1 MGNRCEVPALAFR
14 SLLTVMTVE
23 AARRQHR
30 GQGRSPVQESLV
42 AILPRFR
49 EYCEGFLQIDEISL
63 PQRVNQSGSQ
73 SNSILSFPTTRRER
87 AHPPTDAIQAVPTD
101 RAAMNPTNRERLVR
115 VIEEAIVSEYA
126 RAQEEAAASASVKPE
141 RKPSKLAAL
150 LPTSFF
156 RPLAPAAATPPQL
169 APSARTVMTLR
180 PRPGLLLDGTLT
192 IAAAATKM
200 QESNSSAALIVDAS
214 GVLEGII
221 TDSDVT
227 RKVLAKRLDP
237 AKVCVADAMTRSPKS
252 VTDEDNASQA
262 LSIMVEGKF
271 RHLPVLG
278 SGQAA
283 GKLCGVLDVV
293 KCLFDAISTIES
305 SHLPGGQVT
314 LELLLAAVAAG
325 HLDAASSSASP
336 TSSGSPTSSAM
347 VHVSHEDAAAAVS
360 GKDAASEAAGAD
372 EPHHTT
378 SRWEAVTARFSLF
391 RSSSKSG
398 NGSSDSGGSSSTSS
412 SAASS
417 PAADVRPTILP
428 SASVQKAAE
437 QMAARKGAVLVSE
450 ATQRRVGRDYFGLG
464 LSSSSSS
471 SSASAVGVS
480 SCAGVLTPKDVLYRV
495 LARGLDPSHT
505 QVCQVMTPSPDCI
518 SSSATILDALHQLQG
533 AGYRQ
538 LPVLDATT
546 GAPVGV
552 VDVLTL
558 IQGAMLLGQPSSN
571 SPAAKADPSTF
582 STFADTVAAPAA
594 GATAATAASA
604 ASAPATAATKGLMA
618 SRPSEVDVADGFELT
633 GRDDEATGPGS
644 PFVCVDDPSSA
655 SSRASDELDVP
666 GTSSSFTKK
675 QQHLL
680 PPALGNALPSGLE
693 KAKGES
699 DDGQVR
705 GGLASH
711 HVAGPARSKMLWLVG
726 VAGLTAALIAVAAAR
741 RRR

>member
-1 MGNRCEVPALAFR
+1 
-14 SLLTVMTVE
+14 
-23 AARRQHR
+23 
-30 GQGRSPVQESLV
+30 
-42 AILPRFR
+42 
-49 EYCEGFLQIDEISL
+49 
-63 PQRVNQSGSQ
+63 
-73 SNSILSFPTTRRER
+73 
-87 AHPPTDAIQAVPTD
+87 
-101 RAAMNPTNRERLVR
+101 
-115 VIEEAIVSEYA
+115 
-126 RAQEEAAASASVKPE
+126 
-141 RKPSKLAAL
+141 
-150 LPTSFF
+150 
-156 RPLAPAAATPPQL
+156 
-169 APSARTVMTLR
+169 
-180 PRPGLLLDGTLT
+180 
-192 IAAAATKM
+192 M

-582 STFADTVAAPAA
+582 STSADTVAAPAA

-604 ASAPATAATKGLMA
+604 ASAPATAATKGL
-618 SRPSEVDVADGFELT
+618 RPRACPKSTWPTALRSPDAMMRPR
-633 GRDDEATGPGS
+633 GRAH
-644 PFVCVDDPSSA
+644 PSYA
-655 SSRASDELDVP
+655 WMIRPLHPRVRP
-666 GTSSSFTKK
+666 TSSTFPEP
-675 QQHLL
+675 L
-680 PPALGNALPSGLE
+680 PPLRRSSSTSAPALGNVCSAASKRPRASLTMGKSVEASPATTWQDLPAPKCCGS
-693 KAKGES
+693 
-699 DDGQVR
+699 
-705 GGLASH
+705 LASLDSPPLSSRWRPRG
-711 HVAGPARSKMLWLVG
+711 VGAEGARPTG
-726 VAGLTAALIAVAAAR
+726 APCAQ
-741 RRR
+741 